1 MYIYKQYWMRPTIW
15 KITLLFEEW
24 KLHKTEVEETQGIT
38 EHHLKCIWTTELKN
52 GCDQKVW
59 NSSLLVTKWKQDFAG
74 FIFPFIFKKKRVHL
88 KTHEILQT
96 FWHKERKAHFE
107 HDMKVL

>member
-1 MYIYKQYWMRPTIW
+1 MKFITTCDKVKTGLCWLYFPIYIK
-15 KITLLFEEW
+15 
-24 KLHKTEVEETQGIT
+24 
-38 EHHLKCIWTTELKN
+38 
-52 GCDQKVW
+52 
-59 NSSLLVTKWKQDFAG
+59 
-74 FIFPFIFKKKRVHL
+74 KKKRVHL